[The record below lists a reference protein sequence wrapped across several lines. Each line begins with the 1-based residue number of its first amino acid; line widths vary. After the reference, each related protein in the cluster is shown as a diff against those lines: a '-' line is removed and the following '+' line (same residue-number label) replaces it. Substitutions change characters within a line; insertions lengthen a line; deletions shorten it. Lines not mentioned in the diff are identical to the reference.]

1 MTCRVRGL
9 FWLPVLLCGL
19 IVASSGCSRGP
30 NLGEPVKVTG
40 KITRKGQPLG
50 NVTVGFI
57 TTSEGVPGPY
67 RYASA
72 KTTGEGTYEIEKV
85 YPGSYTVSVVP
96 DTPAPDASGKVEAKP
111 GDPVLVK
118 YGVDSP
124 FKAEVFNGQQEFTFD
139 IPE

>member
-1 MTCRVRGL
+1 MTCRARC
-9 FWLPVLLCGL
+9 LLWIPFVVCGL
-19 IVASSGCSRGP
+19 LVSGSGCSRGP
-30 NLGEPVKVTG
+30 NLGDPVAVSG

-67 RYASA
+67 RYAST
-72 KTTGEGTYEIEKV
+72 KTTAEGTYEIAKV
-85 YPGSYTVSVVP
+85 YPGSYTVSVVL
-96 DTPAPDASGKVEAKP
+96 DTPAPDDSGKVEAKP
-111 GDPVLVK
+111 GDPVMAK

-124 FKAEVFNGQQEFTFD
+124 LKAEVFAGQQEFTFD